1 VKASGLGRSGAPDE
15 VLQDFVGDPTAVLV
29 YPSDRNEPVRMVETT
44 FRHFQSTFSPL
55 SVHVGVHV
63 HVHVRGSTW
72 TPWRSTSKG
81 VTKGMVKRA
90 GSWVGR

>member
-44 FRHFQSTFSPL
+44 SLSSPMG
-55 SVHVGVHV
+55 SYVMEKHVELWSLYRQVDLDV
-63 HVHVRGSTW
+63 SAV
-72 TPWRSTSKG
+72 
-81 VTKGMVKRA
+81 
-90 GSWVGR
+90 